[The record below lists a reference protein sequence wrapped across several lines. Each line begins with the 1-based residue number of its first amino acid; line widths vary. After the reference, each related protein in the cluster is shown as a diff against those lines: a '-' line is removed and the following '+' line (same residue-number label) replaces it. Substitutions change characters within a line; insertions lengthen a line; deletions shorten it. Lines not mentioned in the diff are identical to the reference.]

1 MNERFFDDAELLRK
15 SLTGKLSPKEEARLN
30 EMLGNPALKKVY
42 RELLEKKFLDREW
55 NHYAAFSPREG
66 YLAFENR
73 LLKERLRRTV
83 RWASAA
89 AVLLVGLI
97 SSALLLLTREP
108 RQELSHAEIIPPGSP
123 KATLTLADG
132 SRVDITPEQPTA
144 LQKDG
149 VNILSE
155 GGTLSYSVEE
165 PSQSTVYHEL
175 KIPAGGEFH
184 FVLGDGTQVWLN
196 AGTTLR
202 YPAGMTGKERRLYL
216 CGEAYFDVKK
226 DGRRFL
232 VDTEAGTIE
241 VLGTEFGVTGYADE
255 DRLTTTLL
263 TGKIRFTT
271 RNGDSIHLSPGE
283 QIVTLNDGRT
293 LKQQVNVEEF
303 VGWKDGL
310 YVFREKPLKEIM
322 NTFERWYNVSVVYAD
337 EAIGERRF
345 TGNVRRYDNI
355 NVFLEAL
362 RATREVN
369 YRIEGSTI
377 ELTTI

>member
-30 EMLGNPALKKVY
+30 AMLGDPALKKVY
-42 RELLEKKFLDREW
+42 GELHEKKFLDREW
-55 NHYAAFSPREG
+55 DRYAAFSPREG

-89 AVLLVGLI
+89 AVLLVGLV
-97 SSALLLLTREP
+97 SSALLLLTGEP
-108 RQELSHAEIIPPGSP
+108 RQELSRAEIIPPGSP

-255 DRLTTTLL
+255 DHLTATLL

-283 QIVTLNDGRT
+283 QIVTLSDGRT
-293 LKQQVNVEEF
+293 LKQRVNAEEF

-322 NTFERWYNVSVVYAD
+322 NTFERWYDVSVVYGD

-362 RATREVN
+362 SATREVG

>member
-30 EMLGNPALKKVY
+30 EMLGDPALKKVY
-42 RELLEKKFLDREW
+42 GELHEKKFLDREW
-55 NHYAAFSPREG
+55 DRYAAFSPREG

-89 AVLLVGLI
+89 AVLLVGLV
-97 SSALLLLTREP
+97 SSALLLLTGEP
-108 RQELSHAEIIPPGSP
+108 RQELSRAEIIPPGSP

-255 DRLTTTLL
+255 DRLTATLL

-283 QIVTLNDGRT
+283 QIVTLSDGRT
-293 LKQQVNVEEF
+293 LKQRVNAEEF

-322 NTFERWYNVSVVYAD
+322 NTFERWYDVSVVYGD

-362 RATREVN
+362 SATREVG

>member
-30 EMLGNPALKKVY
+30 AMLGDPALKKVY
-42 RELLEKKFLDREW
+42 GELHEKKFLDREW
-55 NHYAAFSPREG
+55 DRYAAFSPREG

-83 RWASAA
+83 LWASAA
-89 AVLLVGLI
+89 AVLLVGLV
-97 SSALLLLTREP
+97 SSALLLLTGEP
-108 RQELSHAEIIPPGSP
+108 RQELSRAEIIPPGSP

-255 DRLTTTLL
+255 DRLTATLL

-283 QIVTLNDGRT
+283 QIVTLSDGRT
-293 LKQQVNVEEF
+293 LKQRVNAEEF

-322 NTFERWYNVSVVYAD
+322 NTFERWYDVSVVYGD

-362 RATREVN
+362 SATREVG

>member
-30 EMLGNPALKKVY
+30 EMLGDPALKKVY
-42 RELLEKKFLDREW
+42 GELHEKKFLDREW
-55 NHYAAFSPREG
+55 DRYAAFSPREG

-83 RWASAA
+83 RWTSAA
-89 AVLLVGLI
+89 AVLLVGLV
-97 SSALLLLTREP
+97 SSALLLLTGEP
-108 RQELSHAEIIPPGSP
+108 RQELSRAEIIPPGSP

-165 PSQSTVYHEL
+165 PTQSTVYHEL
-175 KIPAGGEFH
+175 EIPAGGEFH

-255 DRLTTTLL
+255 DRLTATLL

-283 QIVTLNDGRT
+283 QIVTLSDGRT
-293 LKQQVNVEEF
+293 LKQRVNAEEF

-322 NTFERWYNVSVVYAD
+322 DTFERWYDVSVVYGD

-362 RATREVN
+362 SATREVG